1 MPLPKRLARFNRL
14 VTNKVAI
21 PFAREIPWFGVLR
34 HVGRNSATVY
44 QTPLVAL
51 ETDGSIIVALFY
63 GPDVD
68 WLKNAVVAGRSEM
81 TIRGK
86 NLPVGRPRRLET
98 GEGMEAMPRAVRQA
112 IRRLGITEF
121 VAFPVV
127 TEHTIADGGIQ
138 P

>member
-1 MPLPKRLARFNRL
+1 MPLPRRLARFNRL

-34 HVGRNSATVY
+34 HVGRNTATVY
-44 QTPLVAL
+44 ETPLVAL
-51 ETDGSIIVALFY
+51 ETSGSVVVALFY

-68 WLKNAVVAGRSEM
+68 WLKTAVAAGRSEM

-86 NLPVGRPRRLET
+86 NLPVGPPQRLET
-98 GEGMEAMPRAVRQA
+98 SEGMGAMPRAVRQA
-112 IRRLGITEF
+112 LRRLGITEF

-127 TEHTIADGGIQ
+127 TEHTIVDGGIQ

>member
-21 PFAREIPWFGVLR
+21 PFARVIPWFGVLR
-34 HVGRNSATVY
+34 HVGRNTATVY
-44 QTPLVAL
+44 ETPLVAL
-51 ETDGSIIVALFY
+51 ETNGSIVVALFY

-68 WLKNAVVAGRSEM
+68 WLKNAVMAGRSEM
-81 TIRGK
+81 TIRG
-86 NLPVGRPRRLET
+86 NDLMLGPPERLET
-98 GEGMEAMPRAVRQA
+98 GEGMGAMPRAVRQA
-112 IRRLGITEF
+112 LRRLGITEF

-127 TEHTIADGGIQ
+127 TEHTIADRGMQ